1 MRVRTPRRLV
11 AVALSTAI
19 VIGSAETA
27 MAADF
32 QLPRSVRADVPV
44 PGSDALL
51 AQIKQL
57 GPLGPLL
64 STVTDLLN
72 GVLGGASPADATAL
86 AAKATA
92 ALDAVKSEAPA
103 APTAPGLPVG
113 GPQKSGAPTDI
124 KDDAI
129 AAAKKAIADLVA
141 AVTKGD
147 VVAILAAATA
157 VLTGLIGVIL
167 AALLG
172 GGLPLPALP
181 GLPLPQLPVP
191 LPGT

>member
-1 MRVRTPRRLV
+1 MPVRTPRRLV

-27 MAADF
+27 VAADF
-32 QLPRSVRADVPV
+32 QPPRSVRAGVPV
-44 PGSDALL
+44 PGADALL

-57 GPLGPLL
+57 GPIEPLL

-92 ALDAVKSEAPA
+92 ALDAVKSAAPA
-103 APTAPGLPVG
+103 APTAPGIPLG
-113 GPQKSGAPTDI
+113 GPQKPGAPTDI
-124 KDDAI
+124 KDDAV

-167 AALLG
+167 AILLG

-181 GLPLPQLPVP
+181 GLPLPAA
-191 LPGT
+191 